1 MHFTCTVRVHFMKTL
16 LIFFFIIFALILI
29 WHFLTKKY
37 LNPYK
42 LYVIFGPKGIGK
54 STLLQKLANH
64 YQKLHYNVYCNIGD
78 CTAPGVIQI
87 PIEELPRLSRAGHL
101 IYHYK
106 DFSLAHEIEKEYKEH
121 PYIVDGKPFEF
132 PPFVK
137 LHSVI
142 FHDEINLMYDNRSF
156 KEFSKETQRYFRLQ
170 RHYKHIYIGL
180 SQTFDCDKKIRD
192 LADYIVLLRKSFR
205 VWIHS
210 EAWYKVPRI
219 LRATEENSRETSAA
233 CDDFKPMGL
242 FYDWFSSP
250 FCCWLPKWVKK
261 HDSFK

>member
-1 MHFTCTVRVHFMKTL
+1 MLMKFLFLFT
-16 LIFFFIIFALILI
+16 FILFAIVLT
-29 WHFLTKKY
+29 WHILTKKY

-42 LYVIFGPKGIGK
+42 LYVIFGPKGVGK
-54 STLLQKLANH
+54 STLLQKLAVYYKKRGFNI
-64 YQKLHYNVYCNIGD
+64 YCNIGD
-78 CTAPGVIQI
+78 CDIEGVIQI
-87 PIEELPRLSRAGHL
+87 PIEDLPRLAEAGHRL
-101 IYHYK
+101 YHYK
-106 DFSLAHEIEKEYKEH
+106 DATLAHQIKEEYEKHPIELE
-121 PYIVDGKPFEF
+121 GKKIEF

-156 KEFSKETQRYFRLQ
+156 KDFSKVTQRYFRLQ

-205 VWIHS
+205 IWIHS
-210 EAWYKVPRI
+210 QCWYKVPRI
-219 LRATEENSRETSAA
+219 LRATEENSRETSAPM
-233 CDDFKPMGL
+233 DDYKPMGL

-250 FCCWLPKWVKK
+250 FNAWLPKWVKK

>member
-1 MHFTCTVRVHFMKTL
+1 MKFL
-16 LIFFFIIFALILI
+16 SIFFLILFSLI
-29 WHFLTKKY
+29 LTWHFLTRKY

-42 LYVIFGPKGIGK
+42 LYVIFGPKGVGK
-54 STLLQKLANH
+54 STLLQKLAS
-64 YQKLHYNVYCNIGD
+64 YYKKRGYNIYCNIGD
-78 CTAPGVIQI
+78 CNIDGVQQI
-87 PIEELPRLSRAGHL
+87 PIEDLPRLAAAGHQL
-101 IYHYK
+101 YHYK
-106 DFSLAHEIEKEYKEH
+106 KNTLAMELKEFYEKNPVTDEEGN
-121 PYIVDGKPFEF
+121 IITF

-156 KEFSKETQRYFRLQ
+156 KDFSKATQRYFRLQ

-210 EAWYKVPRI
+210 QVWYKVPRI
-219 LRATEENSRETSAA
+219 LRATEENSRETSAPM
-233 CDDFKPMGL
+233 DDYKPMGL
-242 FYDWFSSP
+242 FYDLFSSP